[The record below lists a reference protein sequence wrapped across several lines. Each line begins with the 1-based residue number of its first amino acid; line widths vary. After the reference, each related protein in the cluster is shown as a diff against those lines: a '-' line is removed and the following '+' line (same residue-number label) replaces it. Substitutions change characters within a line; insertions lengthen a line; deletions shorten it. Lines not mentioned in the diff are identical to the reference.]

1 VNIKILEIMQIDFK
15 ITTWERITISKES
28 EQEVIKAIKNGEI
41 TDADDLFELFGD
53 ECFNEGILSDVSQQ
67 MTIEENDNNATIEI
81 INDKG
86 DTIFDNVNGLI

>member
-1 VNIKILEIMQIDFK
+1 MQIDFK
-15 ITTWERITISKES
+15 ITTWERITISKEL
-28 EQEVIKAIKNGEI
+28 EQEVIKAIQNGEI